1 MQTTDKETKLEW
13 SYFQLPNIPI
23 YETKLPQK
31 IVDRLWG
38 YVNKAEENWNSHLA
52 GNIDK
57 SLLLED
63 EDDYFMN
70 NIVGPIANL
79 YTNNT
84 NSVGWIKE
92 THTHASNS
100 LKLSDFWVN
109 FQNKHEYNPLHN
121 HSGIVSFVVWMK
133 IPTHWEDQHALPISA
148 NSNTPS
154 ASDFQFTYSDILGNH
169 QDFHVAM
176 SGYQEGWII
185 VFPSQLRH
193 QVYPFF
199 ECDEQRISIS
209 GNISWNSVDLKL

>member
-38 YVNKAEENWNSHLA
+38 YVNKAKENWNIHLA
-52 GNIDK
+52 GNIEK

-63 EDDYFMN
+63 EDDYFMD

-79 YTNNT
+79 YTNNA
-84 NSVGWIKE
+84 NSVGWIND
-92 THTHASNS
+92 THTHSSKS
-100 LKLSDFWVN
+100 LKLSSLWVN

-121 HSGIVSFVVWMK
+121 HGGIVSFVVWMK

-154 ASDFQFTYSDILGNH
+154 ASDFMLAYTNILGSI
-169 QDFHVAM
+169 VAQPIEM
-176 SGYQEGWII
+176 GKANENAML
-185 VFPSQLRH
+185 VFPSTMQH
-193 QVYPFF
+193 QVYPFYNCS
-199 ECDEQRISIS
+199 EDRISVS
-209 GNISWNSVDLKL
+209 GNIFLEF